1 MMKKTLFLLFL
12 SPFAVSIENLD
23 KNCDDIE
30 LFFISPKDGFQSN
43 SKDFKVEF
51 GVKNIVISPA
61 GIEVKKTKEC
71 HVSGHHHLII
81 NESYDVITNKDL
93 PIPFE
98 RNVLHFGG
106 GQTEATL
113 SLPAGKYTLQL
124 VLGDYEHKPIK
135 PLRSHQLDNPIV
147 SDKINIEI
155 LP

>member
-30 LFFISPKDGFQSN
+30 LFFISPMEGFQSN

-61 GIEVKKTKEC
+61 GIEVQKTKKC

-81 NESYDVITNKDL
+81 NESYDVISNKDL

-113 SLPAGKYTLQL
+113 SLPAGKYNLQL

-147 SDKINIEI
+147 SNKINIEI

>member
-12 SPFAVSIENLD
+12 SPFAVSIENID

-30 LFFISPKDGFQSN
+30 LFFISPMDGFQSN

-61 GIEVKKTKEC
+61 GIEVQKTKKC

-81 NESYDVITNKDL
+81 NESYDVISNKDL

-135 PLRSHQLDNPIV
+135 PLMSNQLDNPIV
-147 SDKINIEI
+147 SNKINIEI